1 MTVDWTFKFTDGLIV
16 LVTFIGPIMA
26 VQIQK
31 LLERKRETT
40 LARTRL
46 FKILMATRALNLS
59 LAHVEALN
67 AVPIE
72 FYGEKGQLKEINLK
86 WKIYY
91 DHLLIHAP
99 VDPNWEIKRKELL
112 FYLLIEMSKF
122 LDYDFDEVEIKKVY
136 APQGHAVIE
145 SDQDVIRSG
154 LAELFRGRLTIPVE
168 IRQPISPIAS
178 TTASSHDN
186 P

>member
-1 MTVDWTFKFTDGLIV
+1 MTIDWTFKFTDILIV
-16 LVTFIGPIMA
+16 IVTFAGPIMA

-31 LLERKRETT
+31 YLERERETN

-46 FKILMATRALNLS
+46 FRTLMATRALNLS
-59 LAHVEALN
+59 PAHVEALN

-72 FYGEKGQLKEINLK
+72 FYGTKGPLRDINLK

-91 DHLLIHAP
+91 DHLLTPPPANP
-99 VDPNWEIKRKELL
+99 AWEVKRKDLL
-112 FYLLIEMSKF
+112 FDLLIVMSQF
-122 LDYDFDEVEIKKVY
+122 LKYDFDEVEIKKVY

-145 SDQDVIRSG
+145 SDQEVIRSG
-154 LAELFRGRLTIPVE
+154 FANLFRGQVTIPVE
-168 IRQPISPIAS
+168 IRPLSAA
-178 TTASSHDN
+178 TTVGTSSGTN